1 MWHTLFWR
9 RAAWVHVVRQAFE
22 FVRTLLAG
30 GLDVVK
36 ATNWREVESAVQH
49 MIFSREYG
57 LAVSPYKRIIDEF
70 RCICLDGSVE
80 LVYRKLRASVAG
92 DGESSVA
99 VLVARAAAAAD
110 PAAAVGFL
118 QAAAEM
124 KPEELTSV
132 PKSGETVALQWK
144 HNLGQGARADL
155 GVAPD
160 VAERLRCVA
169 VKTTAAIGMRFCSVD
184 IIDVESEGL
193 MVMEA
198 AGGVAEGSWEKP
210 RPRGGGGA
218 ADEAAVLR
226 ALGR

>member
-1 MWHTLFWR
+1 
-9 RAAWVHVVRQAFE
+9 
-22 FVRTLLAG
+22 
-30 GLDVVK
+30 
-36 ATNWREVESAVQH
+36 
-49 MIFSREYG
+49 
-57 LAVSPYKRIIDEF
+57 
-70 RCICLDGSVE
+70 
-80 LVYRKLRASVAG
+80 
-92 DGESSVA
+92 
-99 VLVARAAAAAD
+99 
-110 PAAAVGFL
+110 
-118 QAAAEM
+118 M

-193 MVMEA
+193 MVMEVNAGVMMDALMEQLGQEGTDRA
-198 AGGVAEGSWEKP
+198 A
-210 RPRGGGGA
+210 RLY
-218 ADEAAVLR
+218 EAAVLR